1 MRPSES
7 SNMSSNLLPQTL
19 YQAAWTVVCTRTRPL
34 TALSHLSPPPPD
46 TQILPPTGVCLE
58 HKRLDARPSRA
69 TDRDRPCGVGL
80 AVNVLYARNC
90 LLMRP
95 NCVLSRPDG
104 RGRPAPPSS
113 AHSAPPSNGQLE
125 MMGGRGNKVREGGA
139 RVRSKIPP
147 YVSCHRRRRAVAIA
161 L

>member
-1 MRPSES
+1 MAVPRNVANEKVLTSNISE
-7 SNMSSNLLPQTL
+7 
-19 YQAAWTVVCTRTRPL
+19 
-34 TALSHLSPPPPD
+34 ALSLLSLFLSAPPA
-46 TQILPPTGVCLE
+46 TQILPSDWSTIGSLPPCL
-58 HKRLDARPSRA
+58 LLPFAARARSPFKSE
-69 TDRDRPCGVGL
+69 RPCV